1 MEKKTGTQDIEKLM
15 EELNQKQT
23 QGVSSEQKKS
33 GFVTLI
39 GRPNVGKSTL
49 MNHLI
54 GQKIAITS
62 DKPQTTRNRIQTVY
76 TDERGQIIFL
86 DTPGI
91 HKAKNKLG
99 EYMVNVAEH
108 TLREVDVILWLV
120 EPSTFIGAGERHIAE
135 QLSSVNTPIIL
146 VINKI
151 DTVKN
156 QEEIL
161 TFIAAYK
168 DICKF
173 AEIVPVSA
181 LKEKNTDLLAE
192 LIFKY
197 LPYGPQFYDEDTVT
211 DQPMRQIAAELIRE
225 KALRLLNE
233 EIPHGIAVT
242 IETMKERKNGLM
254 DIEATI
260 ICERNSHKGI
270 IIGKDGAMLKRIGT
284 AARRELESML
294 ETKVN
299 LQLWVKVRKEWRDSE
314 TQMKNFGYMPEK

>member
-1 MEKKTGTQDIEKLM
+1 MQDNL
-15 EELNQKQT
+15 
-23 QGVSSEQKKS
+23 KS

-99 EYMVNVAEH
+99 EYMVSVAEH
-108 TLREVDVILWLV
+108 TLKEVDVILWLV

-135 QLSSVNTPIIL
+135 QLNKVKTPVML

-151 DTVKN
+151 DTVKKY
-156 QEEIL
+156 EIL

-168 DICKF
+168 DICNF
-173 AEIVPVSA
+173 AEIIPVSA
-181 LKEKNTDLLAE
+181 LKEINIDDVKDC
-192 LIFKY
+192 IFKY
-197 LPYGPQFYDEDTVT
+197 LPEGPQFYDEDTVT

-225 KALRLLNE
+225 KALRMLDD
-233 EIPHGIAVT
+233 EIPHGIAVV
-242 IETMKERKNGLM
+242 IDQMKERPNGLI
-254 DIEATI
+254 DIDATI
-260 ICERNSHKGI
+260 VCERESHKGI
-270 IIGKDGAMLKRIGT
+270 IIGKNGGKLKKIGT
-284 AARRELESML
+284 SARTEIQNLMD
-294 ETKVN
+294 TQVN
-299 LQLWVKVRKEWRDSE
+299 LKLWVKVRKEWRDSDLY
-314 TQMKNFGYMPEK
+314 MKNYGYNPKDI

>member
-1 MEKKTGTQDIEKLM
+1 M
-15 EELNQKQT
+15 EETL
-23 QGVSSEQKKS
+23 QKKS

-76 TDERGQIIFL
+76 TDDRGQIVFL

-108 TLREVDVILWLV
+108 TLKEVDVVLWLV
-120 EPSTFIGAGERHIAE
+120 EPTTFIGAGERHIAE
-135 QLSSVNTPIIL
+135 QLSGVKTPVIL

-151 DTVKN
+151 DTLKK

-161 TFIAAYK
+161 TFIDAYK
-168 DICKF
+168 DVCTF
-173 AEIVPVSA
+173 AEIVPLSA
-181 LKEKNTDLLAE
+181 LKEKNTDLLVD

-197 LPYGPQFYDEDTVT
+197 LPAGPQFYDEDTVT

-225 KALRLLNE
+225 KALRLLDD

-242 IETMKERKNGLM
+242 IEKMKERPNGII
-254 DIEATI
+254 DIEASI
-260 ICERNSHKGI
+260 VCERDSHKGI
-270 IIGKDGAMLKRIGT
+270 IIGKGGSMLKRIGI
-284 AARRELESML
+284 AARREIENMM
-294 ETKVN
+294 ETQVN
-299 LQLWVKVRKEWRDSE
+299 LQLWVKVRREWRDSE
-314 TQMKNFGYMPEK
+314 LYMKNYGYNEKDL